1 MKPDFTA
8 PPLSDLARLV
18 ERAQAIM
25 AHAWMV
31 RTFVKHSTEVE
42 EFPELM
48 GIVRSVFDTARAL
61 ETRVG
66 DPAAY
71 FKMLG
76 KKIRKLEIAAE
87 EFARQAPE
95 ASTHTNFVQAVLS
108 IRTCV
113 DDLKGVLQQTGAAH
127 AAATG
132 EPTADEEE
140 SAPQE
145 NGGS

>member
-1 MKPDFTA
+1 MQTDSISPSPAD
-8 PPLSDLARLV
+8 PVRLV

-31 RTFVKHSTEVE
+31 RTFIKHSTEVE

-71 FKMLG
+71 LRMLS
-76 KKIRKLEIAAE
+76 KKIRKLEIASE

-113 DDLKGVLQQTGAAH
+113 DDLKRVLQQTAGGD
-127 AAATG
+127 AAAAG
-132 EPTADEEE
+132 EPPADEAE
-140 SAPQE
+140 SA
-145 NGGS
+145 S